1 MVMVDGGWFGGCLGT
16 SGSFPDD
23 GGDGFNVDIT

>member
-1 MVMVDGGWFGGCLGT
+1 MAMVDGLVVVLARV
-16 SGSFPDD
+16 GSFPDD

>member
-1 MVMVDGGWFGGCLGT
+1 MVVDGGRFEGCLGT

-23 GGDGFNVDIT
+23 GGDGFNVDIA